1 MQNTAIF
8 GAKIHIHEVRANGA
22 TVPGKIKAVV
32 PDTVGGVEKLFA
44 LFLAEICHMYQHF
57 MKKKLLN
64 FTVHFS
70 GIFDFGRFVYL
81 GTPCS

>member
-32 PDTVGGVEKLFA
+32 PDTVGGVKKLFE
-44 LFLAEICHMYQHF
+44 LFLADLCTNISWKGNY
-57 MKKKLLN
+57 
-64 FTVHFS
+64 S
-70 GIFDFGRFVYL
+70 ISRFILAESSILVD
-81 GTPCS
+81 SFI

>member
-32 PDTVGGVEKLFA
+32 PDIVGRVEKLFE
-44 LFLAEICHMYQHF
+44 LFLADICTNILWKRNYSISRF
-57 MKKKLLN
+57 ILAE
-64 FTVHFS
+64 FS
-70 GIFDFGRFVYL
+70 ILVDSFI
-81 GTPCS
+81 